1 MHQKKDVCVPIFPP
15 DDLNA
20 LAARIKEVVETS
32 PESLAKVEEVHISL
46 TRLDVTI
53 IPKR

>member
-1 MHQKKDVCVPIFPP
+1 MLKKKDVCVPMFSQ

-32 PESLAKVEEVHISL
+32 PESLAKVEEVQISL

>member
-1 MHQKKDVCVPIFPP
+1 VHQKKDVCVPMFSQ

-32 PESLAKVEEVHISL
+32 PESLAKVEEVHVSL